1 VINVIPDSHADLLR
15 EPRFVQLATIG
26 PDGAPQVQPIWTI
39 WDGEFLRFTT
49 TTTRQKHKNV
59 VRDPHVAVS
68 VNDPDNPYRY
78 LEVRGVV
85 VRIDPDPD
93 GEFFDVLATRYGL
106 AYEKPVGDR
115 ARRVILVVR
124 PDRVTYQ

>member
-1 VINVIPDSHADLLR
+1 MIPESHVDLLTS
-15 EPRFVQLATIG
+15 PRFVHLTSIG

-39 WDGEFLRFTT
+39 RDGEFLRFTT

-59 VRDPHVAVS
+59 TMDPRISIS
-68 VNDPDNPYRY
+68 VNDPDAPYRY

-85 VRIDPDPD
+85 ERVEPDPN

-106 AYEKPVGDR
+106 SYDTPVGDHEH
-115 ARRVILVVR
+115 RVVLVMR
-124 PDRVTYQ
+124 PTHVTFQG